1 MKGCTQFMQAIL
13 HSTKVLAFSWAGG
26 VNFLLVVAGCIFTFY
41 AFAAICFLFL
51 RFCQSETAERQRHF
65 LEKFYFFFTFRPF
78 SQAKTEVTPQT
89 ICEAGR
95 RGWSMVVMACVSLN
109 HEMTS
114 FKLIAS
120 IGILYFGGLTLAY
133 AWYGLRCLRMLGLET
148 FKKEAV

>member
-1 MKGCTQFMQAIL
+1 MQAIL
-13 HSTKVLAFSWAGG
+13 NSTKVMAFSWADG
-26 VNFLLVVAGCIFTFY
+26 VNFLLVVAGSILTFY

-51 RFCQSETAERQRHF
+51 RISQSETAERQRHF

-78 SQAKTEVTPQT
+78 SQTKTEVTPQT

-95 RGWSMVVMACVSLN
+95 RGWSMVVMACISLN
-109 HEMTS
+109 HGITS
-114 FKLIAS
+114 YNLIAG

>member
-1 MKGCTQFMQAIL
+1 MQEIL
-13 HSTKVLAFSWAGG
+13 NSTPLLAFSWTEG
-26 VNFLLVVAGCIFTFY
+26 VNFLLVVAGSILTFY

-89 ICEAGR
+89 IREAGR
-95 RGWSMVVMACVSLN
+95 RGWSMVVMSWASLSHGTTFYN
-109 HEMTS
+109 
-114 FKLIAS
+114 LVAS

-133 AWYGLRCLRMLGLET
+133 AWYGSRCLRMLGLET
-148 FKKEAV
+148 FEKATA